1 MSLSYEFSNLIMV
14 LKEAVGSLAK
24 QKKKGVQMLWD
35 GTLAL
40 YKDHHAGMYLMLFA
54 FDLMLYA
61 KWFSAKF
68 KFINLVEA
76 LCNSNLRG
84 YLVPLDLRQV
94 T

>member
-1 MSLSYEFSNLIMV
+1 MSFPTLLWTV
-14 LKEAVGSLAK
+14 LKEVVGSLVK
-24 QKKKGVQMLWD
+24 QKKKKGVQMLWD

-40 YKDHHAGMYLMLFA
+40 YKNHHAGMYLMLFA